1 MTLHQAETE
10 LRMAA
15 LAFARARERFHQAGN
30 KDIRARCDAFVL
42 ARFALATAALD
53 LAEAH
58 DAEHRVSP

>member
-1 MTLHQAETE
+1 
-10 LRMAA
+10 MAA